1 MNCNIRLLV
10 TLLLTIAPVPAQVL
24 TWHNDSGRTGQNLN
38 ETALRPDNVNTT
50 TFGKLFIIN
59 VDGKVDAQP
68 LYVPSLAIAGG
79 MHNVLFVVTEHDSA
93 YAFDADSGT
102 QYWHVSLLANG
113 ETTSDDRGCG
123 QVTPEIGI
131 TSTPVID
138 PHIGPHGIL
147 YTVAMSESS
156 GSVYHQR
163 LHALDLA
170 TGAEQLGGPI
180 VIQATFPGAGAG
192 SSGGVETFDP
202 KQYKE
207 RSGLAIVNGVVYT
220 AWASHCDDGPYNGW
234 VIGYNESSLSRVSVI
249 DLTPNG
255 SDGAIWGAGAGPAF
269 DASGNLYIL
278 MANGTF
284 DTTLTQ
290 AGFPID
296 GDYGNAVVKLSTASN
311 SLSVSDYF
319 TMYNTVGE
327 SNMDQ
332 DLGSGGLILLPPL
345 NDSQS
350 ISRNLA
356 VGAGKDGNIYVV
368 DTGNMGKFH
377 PNVNTLFQELPSAV
391 GGVFSTPAWF
401 NGVLYYGGSGDHI
414 KAFTFSGGSFEPN
427 PATTS
432 QTFEYPGATP
442 SISAF
447 GNQHGI
453 VWAAENSGN
462 AVLHAFNA
470 ADLTE
475 LYNTNMAA
483 NSRDNFGSGNKFI
496 VPTVA
501 NGKVYVGTESGV
513 GVFGLLGSHPILSD
527 FDGNKVPDLVWQDA
541 STRQVT
547 VNYYGGTGGATYQ
560 GWNWLN
566 KAGVPGWHV
575 AAVADFNQDGV
586 PDLIWVND
594 TTRQAVV
601 HYYGGAGG
609 AVDQNWNWLDQAGEP
624 GWSVVAAADF
634 NQDGVPDL
642 VWQNDTTRQVVVH
655 YYGGSGG
662 AVQQGSA
669 TLDPGVAG
677 WRVAAAADFNGDHVP
692 DLVWQ
697 DDSTGQVVV
706 HYYGGS
712 GGAVY
717 QGWNWLNQAP
727 VSGWN
732 VVYAADFNNDGVP
745 DLVWQNNST
754 SQVTVHYYGG
764 SGGAVLEAW
773 NWLNITGATGWSVVN

>member
-1 MNCNIRLLV
+1 VNCKIFLFLAP
-10 TLLLTIAPVPAQVL
+10 LLTIASTAQVL
-24 TWHNDSGRTGQNLN
+24 TWHNDSGRTGQTLD
-38 ETALRPDNVNTT
+38 ETALRPDNVNAT
-50 TFGKLFIIN
+50 TFGKLFVIN

-79 MHNVLFVVTEHDSA
+79 THNALFVVTEHDSA

-113 ETTSDDRGCG
+113 ETTSDARGCG
-123 QVTPEIGI
+123 QVTPEIGV

-147 YTVAMSESS
+147 YTVAMSKAS

-170 TGAEQLGGPI
+170 TGAEQLGGPVDI
-180 VIQATFPGAGAG
+180 EATFPGTGAG

-202 KQYKE
+202 KQYKD
-207 RSGLAIVNGVVYT
+207 RSALALVNGVVYT
-220 AWASHCDDGPYNGW
+220 TWASHCDIGPYNGW
-234 VIGYNESSLSRVSVI
+234 VIGYNESNLSRVSVI

-255 SDGAIWGAGAGPAF
+255 NDGAIWGAGAGPAF
-269 DASGNLYIL
+269 DANGYLYML

-284 DTTLTQ
+284 DTTLTPG
-290 AGFPID
+290 GFPIN

-319 TMYNTVGE
+319 TMDNTVGE

-345 NDSQS
+345 NDAESV
-350 ISRNLA
+350 SRNLA
-356 VGAGKDGNIYVV
+356 VGSGKDGNIYIV

-401 NGVLYYGGSGDHI
+401 NGILYYGGSGDHI

-427 PATTS
+427 PTATTS

-442 SISAF
+442 SISAY
-447 GNQHGI
+447 GKQHGI

-470 ADLTE
+470 GDLTE
-475 LYNTNMAA
+475 LYNTTMAA
-483 NSRDNFGSGNKFI
+483 SSRDAFGSGNKFI

-501 NGKVYVGTESGV
+501 NGKVYVGTTSGV
-513 GVFGLLGSHPILSD
+513 GVFGLLGSHPIFSD
-527 FDGNKVPDLVWQDA
+527 FDGNKVPDLVWQNA

-547 VNYYGGTGGATYQ
+547 VHYYGGVGGAMYQ
-560 GWNWLN
+560 EWNWLN

-586 PDLIWVND
+586 PDLVWVND
-594 TTRQAVV
+594 NTRQAVV

-609 AVDQNWNWLDQAGEP
+609 AVYQGWNWLDEAGEP

-642 VWQNDTTRQVVVH
+642 VWQNDSTRAVRVH
-655 YYGGSGG
+655 YYGGTGG
-662 AVQQGSA
+662 AVQGVSA
-669 TLDPGVAG
+669 TLDPGVLG
-677 WRVAAAADFNGDHVP
+677 WRVAAAADFNGDNVP

-697 DDSTGQVVV
+697 DDSTGQVTV

-717 QGWNWLNQAP
+717 QGWNWLNRAP
-727 VSGWN
+727 IAGWN

-764 SGGAVLEAW
+764 TGGAVLEAW
-773 NWLNITGATGWSVVN
+773 GWLNMTGAAGWSVVN